1 MKQTALLLG
10 LVALALAGA
19 GCSNEP
25 SVQVPSAQVEAI
37 LPTTAINGDKM
48 VAVTS
53 TKSDVIVEESSSEF
67 TFYPMAKLQA
77 QNRENVDDIA
87 LSSVA
92 YKELGQTLSCDG
104 LLDGLGIVSLA
115 SKNKPVCIVERDG
128 DRYLVVAAGI
138 QYSYEGAPRFGA
150 TEIILDSKGASIR
163 NVEVDR
169 LHSMEVAV
177 LGAYKERLG
186 RVDFA
191 GPGYGEVFEAIETD
205 YRNLLVKSKAEILK
219 ELAPVMKDLRV
230 K

>member
-25 SVQVPSAQVEAI
+25 SVQVPSAQVETVF
-37 LPTTAINGDKM
+37 PTKAVNDGKT

-53 TKSDVIVEESSSEF
+53 TEPDVIVEESTSEF

-77 QNRENVDDIA
+77 QNKENVDDIT
-87 LSSVA
+87 LSLVA
-92 YKELGQTLSCDG
+92 YKELGQTLSCEG
-104 LLDGLGIVSLA
+104 LLDGLGIVSLV

-163 NVEVDR
+163 NVEVNR
-169 LHSMEVAV
+169 LNSMEATV

-205 YRNLLVKSKAEILK
+205 YRNLSVKSKTEILK
-219 ELAPVMKDLRV
+219 ELAPVMKELRV
-230 K
+230 R